1 VLCVRFVCRVTVPR
15 NAHAS
20 MAVLARNGRKISLQY
35 NIPLTLPYCT
45 ARIPSFA
52 VFEDELATLH
62 TFLLT
67 MLVLL
72 LLVTSF
78 LLTRSLPAFGFVQI
92 VPRTRALLRPP
103 SSTKTASPNFNVR
116 HGDRALGKSS
126 SLNVLSEAIG
136 HSSTYSNEL
145 SSLLTSVEF
154 FDGSSVVDPV
164 VVSGAFWT
172 SLTTKLFSLVLG
184 QLAATLI
191 FGLVLFLGASQ
202 LRKFT
207 ESLSSKLLQDTGEVP
222 TSSTFRRFPETQS
235 PPPIQVRQEDLVRLF
250 ISILVDLIGTS
261 SEVVPVVGEISD
273 LVWAP
278 IAGLILRSM
287 YGSNVV
293 LIFEVAE
300 EILPFTD
307 FLPFATICW
316 TVDVFFA
323 DSEIARALRI
333 GQHRSTSPEAIAD
346 ESVVNGERPSS
357 TPGSVLDVQAVS
369 LEDDVNPLKPSER
382 NNP

>member
-1 VLCVRFVCRVTVPR
+1 
-15 NAHAS
+15 
-20 MAVLARNGRKISLQY
+20 
-35 NIPLTLPYCT
+35 
-45 ARIPSFA
+45 
-52 VFEDELATLH
+52 LH
-62 TFLLT
+62 TFLLLT
-67 MLVLL
+67 MLVPL

-92 VPRTRALLRPP
+92 APRTRALLRPP
-103 SSTKTASPNFNVR
+103 SSTTTASPKNSNVR
-116 HGDRALGKSS
+116 QTHGDRAFGKSS

-136 HSSTYSNEL
+136 RSSACSNEL
-145 SSLLTSVEF
+145 SSFLTSVEF

-172 SLTTKLFSLVLG
+172 SLTTKLVSLVLG
-184 QLAATLI
+184 QLAATVI

-202 LRKFT
+202 LGKFT
-207 ESLSSKLLQDTGEVP
+207 ESLSSKFLQDTGEVP
-222 TSSTFRRFPETQS
+222 TTSTFRKFPEKQAPS
-235 PPPIQVRQEDLVRLF
+235 IQIRQVDLVRLF

-333 GQHRSTSPEAIAD
+333 GQHRSTSQEAIAD
-346 ESVVNGERPSS
+346 ESIVNGERPSS